1 VSEQTGLSATTLKD
15 LRSKPGQDPLPFYK
29 IGRCVRYAEDD
40 VVKWLERR
48 SSSTRKKRDSV
59 RAHDQGEEI
68 RQPLPSE
75 VDIQLGVP

>member
-1 VSEQTGLSATTLKD
+1 MKIPKLLTEEQVSEQTGLSATTLKD

-48 SSSTRKKRDSV
+48 KFLDSKEA
-59 RAHDQGEEI
+59 RFSKGA
-68 RQPLPSE
+68 
-75 VDIQLGVP
+75 